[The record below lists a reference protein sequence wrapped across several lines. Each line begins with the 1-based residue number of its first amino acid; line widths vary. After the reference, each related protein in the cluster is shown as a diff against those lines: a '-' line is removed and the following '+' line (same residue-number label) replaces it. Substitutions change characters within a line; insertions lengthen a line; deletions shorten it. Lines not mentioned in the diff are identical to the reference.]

1 MDDAVKETIKDAIK
15 VLPEYTPYYIMDEVQ
30 HYFDKIN
37 ADKNDCFTLDNAISL
52 VNMAKYNNRVNDEQ
66 AEEIK
71 KAIRKI
77 KEEEK

>member
-1 MDDAVKETIKDAIK
+1 MEEVVKESIKDAIK

-30 HYFDKIN
+30 HYFNKIN
-37 ADKNDCFTLDNAISL
+37 AGKSDCFTLDNAILL
-52 VNMAKYNNRVNDEQ
+52 VNMARVNNRVNDEQ

>member
-1 MDDAVKETIKDAIK
+1 MEEVVKESIKDAIK

-30 HYFDKIN
+30 HYFNKIN
-37 ADKNDCFTLDNAISL
+37 AGKSDCFTLDNAIGL

>member
-1 MDDAVKETIKDAIK
+1 
-15 VLPEYTPYYIMDEVQ
+15 MDEVQ

-37 ADKNDCFTLDNAISL
+37 AGKSDCFTLDNAISL

-71 KAIRKI
+71 KTIRKI

>member
-1 MDDAVKETIKDAIK
+1 MEEVVKETIKDAIK

-30 HYFDKIN
+30 HYFNKVN
-37 ADKNDCFTLDNAISL
+37 AGKSDCFTLDNAIGL
-52 VNMAKYNNRVNDEQ
+52 VNMAKFNNRINDIQ

>member
-37 ADKNDCFTLDNAISL
+37 AGKNDCFTLDNDISL
-52 VNMAKYNNRVNDEQ
+52 VNIAKYNNRVNDEQ

>member
-37 ADKNDCFTLDNAISL
+37 AGKSDCFTLDNAISL

-71 KAIRKI
+71 KTIRKI

>member
-1 MDDAVKETIKDAIK
+1 MEDAVKDTIKDAIK
-15 VLPEYTPYYIMDEVQ
+15 VLPEYTPFYIMDEVQ
-30 HYFDKIN
+30 HYFNKIN
-37 ADKNDCFTLDNAISL
+37 AGKSDCFTLDNAILL
-52 VNMAKYNNRVNDEQ
+52 VNMARVNNRVNDEQ

>member
-1 MDDAVKETIKDAIK
+1 MEDAVKETIKDAIK
-15 VLPEYTPYYIMDEVQ
+15 VLPEYTPFYIMDEVQ
-30 HYFDKIN
+30 HYFNKIN
-37 ADKNDCFTLDNAISL
+37 AGKSDCFTLDNAILL
-52 VNMAKYNNRVNDEQ
+52 VNMARVNNRINDEQ

>member
-1 MDDAVKETIKDAIK
+1 MEDAVKETIKDAIR
-15 VLPEYTPYYIMDEVQ
+15 VLPEYTPFYIMDEVQ
-30 HYFDKIN
+30 HYFNKIN
-37 ADKNDCFTLDNAISL
+37 AGKSDCFTLDNAILL
-52 VNMAKYNNRVNDEQ
+52 VNMARVNNRVNDEQ

>member
-1 MDDAVKETIKDAIK
+1 MEDVVKETIKDAIK

-30 HYFDKIN
+30 HYFNKIN
-37 ADKNDCFTLDNAISL
+37 ADKSDCYTLDNAIGL
-52 VNMAKYNNRVNDEQ
+52 VNVARFNNRINDEQ

-71 KAIRKI
+71 KTIRKI

>member
-30 HYFDKIN
+30 HSFDKIN
-37 ADKNDCFTLDNAISL
+37 AGKNDCFTLDNAISL